1 MEQGKDVNY
10 GSLEGGLS
18 LGGQTGPVGFGTVID
33 SLAAIRK
40 LVFEDESITMKEYLA
55 ALNSN
60 YEDNEVLRQLCLNAP
75 KYGNGNDHVDE
86 LGRKIESILVGMCDQ
101 HINYYGGK
109 PEIFYVPVT
118 SHVAMGRVT
127 GATPN
132 GRKAGDALSE
142 GISPSQGADV
152 SGPTTT
158 LRSIAYTKNTPYVQ
172 RAARLLNI
180 KLSPQTVQGEEG
192 TRKLAS
198 FIRAWC
204 DQKHWHLQFNIINR
218 ATLLAA
224 QKEPEKYRN
233 LLVRVAGYS
242 AYFVDL
248 SPALQKEIISR
259 TEHSTI

>member
-1 MEQGKDVNY
+1 MEEM
-10 GSLEGGLS
+10 LE
-18 LGGQTGPVGFGTVID
+18 
-33 SLAAIRK
+33 AIQAN
-40 LVFEDESITMKEYLA
+40 FEG
-55 ALNSN
+55 
-60 YEDNEVLRQLCLNAP
+60 NEVLRQKCLNAP
-75 KYGNGNDHVDE
+75 KYGNGDEYTDE
-86 LGRKIESILVGMCDQ
+86 LGRCIESILVGMCDA
-101 HINYYGGK
+101 HVNFYGGK

-132 GRKAGDALSE
+132 GRKAGEALSE
-142 GISPSQGADV
+142 GVSPTQGADV
-152 SGPTTT
+152 MGPTTT
-158 LRSIAYTKNTPYVQ
+158 LHSIAYTKNTPYIQ

-180 KLSPQTVQGEEG
+180 KLSPQTVEGEKG

-248 SPALQKEIISR
+248 SPALQNEIISR
-259 TEHSTI
+259 TEHSSI